1 MKNKKCTCNSNNAW
15 GLALGLFLGGFHA
28 FWAILVASGL
38 AQPLIDW
45 IFKLHMIR
53 PLYVIAPFDIVMAV
67 TLVIVT
73 FIIGYIA
80 GWVFAAIRNNLCS
93 CCSCKK

>member
-1 MKNKKCTCNSNNAW
+1 MKDKKCTCNSNNAW
-15 GLALGLFLGGFHA
+15 GLALGLLLGVFYA
-28 FWAILVASGL
+28 LWAILVASGL
-38 AQPLIDW
+38 AQIAVDW

-53 PLYVIAPFDIVMAV
+53 PPYVIAPFNIVLAI

-73 FIIGYIA
+73 FIIGYII
-80 GWVFAAIRNNLCS
+80 GWVFAALRNNLCS